1 MKPLTLGAGHLWVPR
16 ASHRY
21 REVTGSNPVEVLNF
35 QASLRNCKNCV
46 HNCDDHSFTWF
57 HIRSSYMIHFIY
69 HFHRWRINVASR
81 GFEPMFSAMSE
92 QCSTMYQPSCEV
104 TQLGAGQ
111 FVGFPRKGPMN
122 EKNAYIWSAGY
133 GQVNLIFPIPLKPPE
148 SFSRLQET
156 IAYIVLISARIT
168 SPFHLLTRTSSKIHL
183 SYDPYGPARAF
194 IAKLL
199 RKSPYEGR
207 TRWREQ
213 GRKKP
218 SGPARI
224 AYGPHTGIF
233 SIVLQWKRARD
244 AN

>member
-1 MKPLTLGAGHLWVPR
+1 MLCTVFTHSLFCIRNLTR
-16 ASHRY
+16 
-21 REVTGSNPVEVLNF
+21 
-35 QASLRNCKNCV
+35 SLRSLVRFLIRHNSCV
-46 HNCDDHSFTWF
+46 NTV
-57 HIRSSYMIHFIY
+57 RAHF
-69 HFHRWRINVASR
+69 
-81 GFEPMFSAMSE
+81 P
-92 QCSTMYQPSCEV
+92 
-104 TQLGAGQ
+104 
-111 FVGFPRKGPMN
+111 
-122 EKNAYIWSAGY
+122 WSILY
-133 GQVNLIFPIPLKPPE
+133 
-148 SFSRLQET
+148 
-156 IAYIVLISARIT
+156 
-168 SPFHLLTRTSSKIHL
+168 L

-244 AN
+244 ANNNNFSVKMSDVSEHSEFCYPKKKKKKEKRGGHMIKCLLTELGRAGRENI